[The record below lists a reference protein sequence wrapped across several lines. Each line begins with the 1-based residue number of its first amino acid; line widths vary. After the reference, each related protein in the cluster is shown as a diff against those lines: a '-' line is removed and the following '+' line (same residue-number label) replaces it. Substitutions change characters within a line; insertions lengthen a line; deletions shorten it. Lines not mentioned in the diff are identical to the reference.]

1 MVGLI
6 HRMLI
11 ELLDELIGADAVSRI
26 LQQAKIPVDT
36 EFRIDT
42 NYSDEQ
48 FRTLLSCVMEE
59 TGLDQDTLEKRFAT
73 HFLKDAKARWPMWFK
88 MSNSARDFLMRQPKI
103 HNGFA
108 SSMSSEADRTLINDK
123 FHVDE
128 EADKIVVH
136 YKSPNQLC
144 GLYKFLAQEVLDDYG
159 EQATISES
167 LCLKNGDDECCISVE
182 WSTPE

>member
-6 HRMLI
+6 HRMLL
-11 ELLDELIGADAVSRI
+11 ELLDELIGADAVGVI
-26 LQQAKIPVDT
+26 LQRAKIAKDT

-48 FRTLLSCVMEE
+48 FRTLLTCVIEE
-59 TGLDQDTLEKRFAT
+59 TGLGRDALEKRFAT
-73 HFLKDAKARWPMWFK
+73 HFLQDAKARWPMWFK
-88 MSNSARDFLMRQPKI
+88 MSSTAREFLLRQPKI

-128 EADKIVVH
+128 NAAAITVH

-144 GLYKFLAQEVLDDYG
+144 GLYKALAQEVLDDYG
-159 EQATISES
+159 EQAEITES
-167 LCLKNGDDECCISVE
+167 LCLKNGDSECCIKVE
-182 WSTPE
+182 WSAP